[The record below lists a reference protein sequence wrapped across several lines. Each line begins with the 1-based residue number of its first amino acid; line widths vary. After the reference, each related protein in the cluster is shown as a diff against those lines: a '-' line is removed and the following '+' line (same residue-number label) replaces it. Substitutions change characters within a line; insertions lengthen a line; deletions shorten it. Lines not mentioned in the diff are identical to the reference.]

1 MFTGDILMRT
11 SEEEWRMVEVAKCT
25 TVMHSEVVWKWKACA
40 NFCENVFFRCAS
52 PKILVTFGMWTGA
65 YNCPFE
71 K

>member
-1 MFTGDILMRT
+1 
-11 SEEEWRMVEVAKCT
+11 MVEVAKCT
-25 TVMHSEVVWKWKACA
+25 TVMHSEVVWKWKAFA